1 MWDRGNVLF
10 AAVVFTAL
18 YYTTAKH
25 AEQLDPGA
33 VDYLCYAC
41 HQKAMEIVIDSG
53 LLREELNL
61 NKEFQKAW
69 NASTQCQ
76 QVISGGIKEHTTA
89 LLAYYN
95 GDEEFLKKFNDQ
107 VETMGGNV
115 STYGKNFNFKSFH
128 FLLMGYMMLHKP
140 KNCETVYFLMEK
152 SKAQKGS
159 KMKLGRFTKAE
170 TNFSSLLSSEDIDG
184 MVVLN
189 ITSCYFAKMGANICI
204 NSEYVLLSPAEVFT
218 VESVND
224 RKVDDNMYTEIVLKH
239 SDLGGSQFCNI
250 CSRSPPTVST
260 QWLVLVIAALSL
272 FVFC

>member
-18 YYTTAKH
+18 YYTH

-41 HQKAMEIVIDSG
+41 HEKAMEIVIDSG

-61 NKEFQKAW
+61 NKEFQKTW

-76 QVISGGIKEHTTA
+76 QVIPGGIKEHTTA
-89 LLAYYN
+89 LLAYSN
-95 GDEEFLKKFNDQ
+95 GDEEFLNKFNGE
-107 VETMGGNV
+107 VETMRGNV
-115 STYGKNFNFKSFH
+115 STYGKDFNFKSFH
-128 FLLMGYMMLHKP
+128 FLLMGYMMLDKP
-140 KNCETVYFLMEK
+140 KNCKTVYFLTEE

-159 KMKLGRFTKAE
+159 KLKLGRFTKAE
-170 TNFSSLLSSEDIDG
+170 TNFESLRKSEDIDG
-184 MVVLN
+184 MVVYN
-189 ITSCYFAKMGANICI
+189 ITSCYFAKMAANICTD
-204 NSEYVLLSPAEVFT
+204 SEYVLLSPAEAFT
-218 VESVND
+218 VESVNK
-224 RKVDDNMYTEIVLKH
+224 RKVEDDTYTEIVLKN
-239 SDLGGSQFCNI
+239 SDLGCSQFCHI
-250 CSRSPPTVST
+250 CSRSQPTVST